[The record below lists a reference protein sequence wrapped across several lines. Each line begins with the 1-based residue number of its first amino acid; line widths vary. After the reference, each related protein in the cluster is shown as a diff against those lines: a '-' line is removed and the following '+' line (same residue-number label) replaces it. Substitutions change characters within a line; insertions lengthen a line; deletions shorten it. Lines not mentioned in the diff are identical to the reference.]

1 MNSFQGKM
9 SGILAASFGVVLF
22 CNSAFAQ
29 FVSREQIVEALT
41 TQSSFLNF
49 RDKLGSTRSLTLKGG
64 DYGLASVQPKATID
78 LHEVFF
84 EFNSAKITE
93 EAKPQLDELGA
104 ALTNP
109 RLKGSIISI
118 GGHTDA
124 VGSDA
129 FNQNLSERRAA
140 AIKWHLVDN
149 FNLLPASLHSV
160 GYGKR
165 FPRNSADIFAPENR
179 RVEIVNE
186 PLRAQHY

>member
-1 MNSFQGKM
+1 M
-9 SGILAASFGVVLF
+9 SGILAAGFGLVLF

-41 TQSSFLNF
+41 TRSSFLNF
-49 RDKLGSTRSLTLKGG
+49 RDKLASTRSLTLKSG
-64 DYGLASVQPKATID
+64 DYGLASVQPKATVD

-84 EFNSAKITE
+84 EFNSADITE
-93 EAKPQLDELGA
+93 EARPQLDELGA

-109 RLKGSIISI
+109 RLKGSVISI

-124 VGSDA
+124 VGGDA

-140 AIKWHLVDN
+140 AIKWYLVDN

-165 FPRNSADIFAPENR
+165 FPRNKADIFAPENR

-186 PLRAQHY
+186 SLRAQHY